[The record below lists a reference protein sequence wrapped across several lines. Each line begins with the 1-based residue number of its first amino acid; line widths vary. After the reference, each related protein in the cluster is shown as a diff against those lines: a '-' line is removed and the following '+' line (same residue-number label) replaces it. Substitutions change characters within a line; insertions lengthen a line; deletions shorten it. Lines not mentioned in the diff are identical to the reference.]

1 MNYIEIINRFW
12 QLRRACRLNS
22 SEADL
27 LFFLVQ
33 ESNIRNWQNPF
44 QCANGLICATLGM
57 SESTL
62 TKARNALVKKE
73 FIAYQPGNRNKQS
86 PIYQLVF
93 CNKKPVEERKRAT
106 KTISKT
112 GKASS
117 NPTTTKSKSIKP
129 TKTKIE
135 YEQF

>member
-33 ESNIRNWQNPF
+33 ESNIRKWQNPF
-44 QCANGLICATLGM
+44 NCANGLICATLGM

-62 TKARNALVKKE
+62 AKARNALVRKE

-86 PIYQLVF
+86 PVYQLIF
-93 CNKKPVEERKRAT
+93 CNSKPSEAKVKPTKANKANT
-106 KTISKT
+106 KTSAKT
-112 GKASS
+112 I
-117 NPTTTKSKSIKP
+117 KSKSINP
-129 TKTKIE
+129 TKNKVE

>member
-44 QCANGLICATLGM
+44 QCANRLICATLGM

-73 FIAYQPGNRNKQS
+73 FIA
-86 PIYQLVF
+86 
-93 CNKKPVEERKRAT
+93 
-106 KTISKT
+106 
-112 GKASS
+112 
-117 NPTTTKSKSIKP
+117 
-129 TKTKIE
+129 
-135 YEQF
+135 